1 MSMELESVEY
11 YEQMNKVVTALLK
24 GETNPTAL
32 ARQLGMTRVAVM
44 DYMEDWKSIARNDSD
59 IKERA
64 KESLSNMDRH
74 YDLIIK
80 EMWDVVEDGGVDL
93 KTKAGT
99 LNQIAGVEAKRQE
112 TLQKAG
118 LYDDAGLAD
127 ELVETQEKAQAIKE
141 LLREIASKYPATKTD
156 ILEGLS
162 RIFNER
168 IVIVESSS
176 ASLPMGSPSV

>member
-1 MSMELESVEY
+1 MQELESTEY
-11 YEQMNKVVTALLK
+11 YEEMYTVVTALLK

-32 ARQLGMTRVAVM
+32 ARSLHMPRTKVM
-44 DYMEDWKSIARNDSD
+44 DYMTAWKDIAHNDED

-64 KESLSNMDRH
+64 KEALTNMDRH

-80 EMWDVVEDGGVDL
+80 EMWDVVENPLVDL

-127 ELVETQEKAQAIKE
+127 ELVDTQEKAQKIKE
-141 LLREIASKYPATKTD
+141 LLRDCASKFPETKGF
-156 ILEGLS
+156 ILEGLGE
-162 RIFNER
+162 IFHEH
-168 IVIVESSS
+168 IVIVDSTITGP
-176 ASLPMGSPSV
+176 PMVSE